1 LAHAQSKPLSN
12 EQKDAG
18 PSLPAFWA
26 DRIASLFRRKFALQF
41 THFDK
46 VFCGISKPPLRRQQ
60 QLKNSLGEVAILHVL
75 EMRIHPKPQRKI
87 KLGKGDTPTKSL
99 RLKKDSI
106 SDAAR
111 KHVAGGITGCST
123 RRGNRRRFSLQAFG
137 LYAVCGH
144 LPTV

>member
-1 LAHAQSKPLSN
+1 MRNPSPLSN

-87 KLGKGDTPTKSL
+87 KLGKGRHSHEVIAFEERLNL
-99 RLKKDSI
+99 R
-106 SDAAR
+106 
-111 KHVAGGITGCST
+111 
-123 RRGNRRRFSLQAFG
+123 
-137 LYAVCGH
+137 CG
-144 LPTV
+144 P